1 MRHATLVAIALLSL
15 AACGRGG
22 TAQTQ
27 SQGGDPALRAALAVV
42 ALQRSGDQQLTGD
55 QTRQILPLLKVLRD
69 SSPEDRQVTQA
80 IADQIFAIF
89 TPAQRAALD
98 RLREQARD
106 RLQRRRP
113 GAGPPAPGV
122 GGPGPGG
129 LNPDPA
135 RRAEVRRRTLERAI
149 RILESRTGP

>member
-1 MRHATLVAIALLSL
+1 MRHATLVVIALLSL

-22 TAQTQ
+22 ATQTQ
-27 SQGGDPALRAALAVV
+27 PERGDPAVGAALAGL
-42 ALQRSGDQQLTGD
+42 ALEGGGGEGFSADQA
-55 QTRQILPLLKVLRD
+55 RQILPLLKVLRD
-69 SSPEDRQVTQA
+69 TSPEDRQITQA
-80 IADQIFAIF
+80 IADQIFAIL

-135 RRAEVRRRTLERAI
+135 RRAEGRRRTLERAI
-149 RILESRTGP
+149 RLLESRTGP

>member
-1 MRHATLVAIALLSL
+1 MRHATLVVIALLSL

-22 TAQTQ
+22 ATQTQ
-27 SQGGDPALRAALAVV
+27 PERGDPAVGAALAVM
-42 ALQRSGDQQLTGD
+42 ALERSGDQQLTGD
-55 QTRQILPLLKVLRD
+55 QARQILPLLKVLRD
-69 SSPEDRQVTQA
+69 TSPEDRQVTQA

-106 RLQRRRP
+106 RLPGCRP
-113 GAGPPAPGV
+113 GPGPPARGV
-122 GGPGPGG
+122 GGPGSGG
-129 LNPDPA
+129 LTPDPA

-149 RILESRTGP
+149 RLLESRTGP

>member
-22 TAQTQ
+22 AAQTQ
-27 SQGGDPALRAALAVV
+27 SQGGGAALRAALAVM
-42 ALQRSGDQQLTGD
+42 ALERSGDQQVTGD
-55 QTRQILPLLKVLRD
+55 QARQILPLLKVRGT
-69 SSPEDRQVTQA
+69 SPEDRRVTQA

-149 RILESRTGP
+149 RLLESRTGP

>member
-1 MRHATLVAIALLSL
+1 MALE
-15 AACGRGG
+15 
-22 TAQTQ
+22 
-27 SQGGDPALRAALAVV
+27 
-42 ALQRSGDQQLTGD
+42 RSGDQQLTGD
-55 QTRQILPLLKVLRD
+55 RTRQILPLLKVLRD

-89 TPAQRAALD
+89 PPAQRAALD

-135 RRAEVRRRTLERAI
+135 RPAEGPRRSSVRL
-149 RILESRTGP
+149 

>member
-15 AACGRGG
+15 AACSRGA
-22 TAQTQ
+22 TTQ
-27 SQGGDPALRAALAVV
+27 PQPGDPALRAALAVM
-42 ALQRSGDQQLTGD
+42 ALERSGDQQLTGD

-149 RILESRTGP
+149 RLLESRTGP

>member
-27 SQGGDPALRAALAVV
+27 SQGGDPALRAALAG
-42 ALQRSGDQQLTGD
+42 SGDQQLTGD

-149 RILESRTGP
+149 RVLESRTGP